1 MIWVEVLSRHRD
13 VEARFRVAGPEVFI
27 GRGYDNDV
35 IVDDPYVGAQHLRVF
50 RDESGRV
57 VAEDI
62 GSANG
67 TFLDGGKDRLRRI
80 VIDGTKPI
88 RIGQTLL
95 RIREPSHAVE
105 RERMGRPERPIS
117 LVVLALA
124 LGAMVIAVSALRIW
138 HAQTGEPRVSA
149 YLTPLL
155 TAIGS
160 VVLWAGAWALLSRI
174 FSGRSRFLR
183 NLLIA
188 LAGISALL
196 LYDEFGRF
204 AAFALTWP
212 TAGTY
217 QYVAVWS
224 ILAAI
229 CFLHLREIGPAR
241 LWLKGA
247 IVTTVL
253 ATAIAAQTL
262 QRSEAFSDFGRQTTT
277 RLLMPPAFR
286 VVPVRGQGAFF
297 GEIARLKTR
306 IDSDRSEARPEPA
319 NQ

>member
-1 MIWVEVLSRHRD
+1 MTTTFIKPDANESQLS
-13 VEARFRVAGPEVFI
+13 
-27 GRGYDNDV
+27 
-35 IVDDPYVGAQHLRVF
+35 L
-50 RDESGRV
+50 
-57 VAEDI
+57 
-62 GSANG
+62 
-67 TFLDGGKDRLRRI
+67 
-80 VIDGTKPI
+80 
-88 RIGQTLL
+88 
-95 RIREPSHAVE
+95 
-105 RERMGRPERPIS
+105 
-117 LVVLALA
+117 
-124 LGAMVIAVSALRIW
+124 
-138 HAQTGEPRVSA
+138 
-149 YLTPLL
+149 
-155 TAIGS
+155 
-160 VVLWAGAWALLSRI
+160 
-174 FSGRSRFLR
+174 
-183 NLLIA
+183 
-188 LAGISALL
+188 ALL

-204 AAFALTWP
+204 SAFALTWP